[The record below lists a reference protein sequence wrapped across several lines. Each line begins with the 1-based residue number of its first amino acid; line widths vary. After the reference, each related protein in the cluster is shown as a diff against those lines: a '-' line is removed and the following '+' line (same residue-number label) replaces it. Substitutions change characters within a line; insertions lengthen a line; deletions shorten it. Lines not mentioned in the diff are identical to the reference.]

1 MLSRTTGKVCRYE
14 VWPHQR
20 QPTAV
25 VFKSKLPL
33 LARRNQSSVFPSSK
47 WFALSRRLF
56 QVSMS
61 RWGKRYLINHTLTKL
76 GQTYSDLMFH
86 VMEDDANY
94 FALQCTLPCKGRK
107 DALLYGMG
115 KSPNT
120 VYNIVCWHWRFH
132 PIEHIPKSVSFWIAS
147 AASFA
152 ATLTAENAS
161 RKLLGIV
168 KYKYFACWAWL
179 FVPFVEVKVAN
190 SLPYTSLH
198 QWGLL
203 FCRTVLPNL
212 WTKQHS
218 CKRFDWFRVVW
229 CIISGCSMS
238 CYAHFPPFK
247 KFGTCIWVSPSWE
260 LADFENKLKVYDSA
274 KSQRKAMAWKPTKQ
288 WNRKFVKILS
298 KTNK

>member
-25 VFKSKLPL
+25 VFKSKLPF
-33 LARRNQSSVFPSSK
+33 LARRNQSSVCLSSK

-56 QVSMS
+56 QVLMS

-94 FALQCTLPCKGRK
+94 FALQCTCPAKE

-120 VYNIVCWHWRFH
+120 VYNIVCWHWRVH
-132 PIEHIPKSVSFWIAS
+132 PIELDPEVSFWIAS

-198 QWGLL
+198 QCGLL
-203 FCRTVLPNL
+203 FCRTMLANL
-212 WTKQHS
+212 WTKQHF

-238 CYAHFPPFK
+238 CYAHFPPFE

-260 LADFENKLKVYDSA
+260 LADFEAQSLWFS
-274 KSQRKAMAWKPTKQ
+274 WKPTQSNGMQADKAMKQ
-288 WNRKFVKILS
+288 EVFKNFIK
-298 KTNK
+298 NKQIDK